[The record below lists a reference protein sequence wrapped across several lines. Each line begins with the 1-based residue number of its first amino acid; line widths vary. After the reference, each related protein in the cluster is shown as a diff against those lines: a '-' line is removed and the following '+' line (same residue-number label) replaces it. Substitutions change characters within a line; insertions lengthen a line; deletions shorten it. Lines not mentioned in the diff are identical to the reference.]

1 MGNIIV
7 AFSKPQ
13 DGRNIRNILVK
24 HGIQVTA
31 SCTSGAQVL
40 ASTDD
45 LRSGI
50 VVSGYRFGDM
60 TCRQLADQLPPGF
73 DLLLIASPSRWS
85 GEAMGRI
92 VCLPAPFKMGD
103 LVSTVRMIEQTQAE
117 KRRRMRRQPPQ
128 KRREE
133 DQKAI
138 DTAKAILM
146 ERNRMTEPEAHK
158 YLQKCSMDSQVSLI
172 EAAQMV
178 ISLYKMA

>member
-85 GEAMGRI
+85 GEAMGKI

-117 KRRRMRRQPPQ
+117 KTTADASPAAAEAQGRGSESDRHR
-128 KRREE
+128 KGDFDGEE
-133 DQKAI
+133 PDDGARS
-138 DTAKAILM
+138 A
-146 ERNRMTEPEAHK
+146 
-158 YLQKCSMDSQVSLI
+158 
-172 EAAQMV
+172 
-178 ISLYKMA
+178 

>member
-40 ASTDD
+40 ALTDD

-73 DLLLIASPSRWS
+73 DFVLIASPSRWS
-85 GEAMGRI
+85 GRSDGRI
-92 VCLPAPFKMGD
+92 VARRRQFKMGD

-117 KRRRMRRQPPQ
+117 KTADAPPAAAEAQGRGSESDRHRKGYFDGAELDDGAGGAQISAEMQHGQPGQP
-128 KRREE
+128 
-133 DQKAI
+133 
-138 DTAKAILM
+138 
-146 ERNRMTEPEAHK
+146 
-158 YLQKCSMDSQVSLI
+158 Y
-172 EAAQMV
+172 
-178 ISLYKMA
+178 

>member
-40 ASTDD
+40 ALTDD

-73 DLLLIASPSRWS
+73 DLLLIASP
-85 GEAMGRI
+85 
-92 VCLPAPFKMGD
+92 MGD

>member
-24 HGIQVTA
+24 HGIQVTT

-40 ASTDD
+40 ALTDD

-103 LVSTVRMIEQTQAE
+103 LVST
-117 KRRRMRRQPPQ
+117 
-128 KRREE
+128 
-133 DQKAI
+133 
-138 DTAKAILM
+138 
-146 ERNRMTEPEAHK
+146 MTEPEAHK

>member
-40 ASTDD
+40 SLTDD

-103 LVSTVRMIEQTQAE
+103 LVSTVRICLLYTSIYSEETL
-117 KRRRMRRQPPQ
+117 Q
-128 KRREE
+128 KI
-133 DQKAI
+133 A
-138 DTAKAILM
+138 AIL
-146 ERNRMTEPEAHK
+146 EKKQKEFGTSIVLLSDEPYRELAYDGAVVPYVTKYYRNTVVCYAR
-158 YLQKCSMDSQVSLI
+158 CV
-172 EAAQMV
+172 
-178 ISLYKMA
+178 

>member
-40 ASTDD
+40 ALTDD

-73 DLLLIASPSRWS
+73 GLLLIASPSRWS

-103 LVSTVRMIEQTQAE
+103 LVSTVRMIEQTQDAPPAAAE
-117 KRRRMRRQPPQ
+117 AQGRGSESDRHRKGYFDGAEPDDGAGGAQISAEMQHGQPGQP
-128 KRREE
+128 
-133 DQKAI
+133 
-138 DTAKAILM
+138 
-146 ERNRMTEPEAHK
+146 
-158 YLQKCSMDSQVSLI
+158 Y
-172 EAAQMV
+172 
-178 ISLYKMA
+178 

>member
-50 VVSGYRFGDM
+50 VVSGYRFEDM
-60 TCRQLADQLPPGF
+60 LYDELRQYLPAAF
-73 DLLLIASPSRWS
+73 DMLLISSPSRLGGQAPGS
-85 GEAMGRI
+85 
-92 VCLPAPFKMGD
+92 LPTSCRRD
-103 LVSTVRMIEQTQAE
+103 LICFSLLPRAGGAA
-117 KRRRMRRQPPQ
+117 KRWEGLSACRHRL
-128 KRREE
+128 KWE
-133 DQKAI
+133 I
-138 DTAKAILM
+138 
-146 ERNRMTEPEAHK
+146 
-158 YLQKCSMDSQVSLI
+158 
-172 EAAQMV
+172 
-178 ISLYKMA
+178 

>member
-40 ASTDD
+40 SLTDD

-60 TCRQLADQLPPGF
+60 TCRQLCRPAAAGIC
-73 DLLLIASPSRWS
+73 LLLIASPSRWS
-85 GEAMGRI
+85 GEAMGMI
-92 VCLPAPFKMGD
+92 VCLPAPFKMGY

-128 KRREE
+128 KRR
-133 DQKAI
+133 KRIRKLI
-138 DTAKAILM
+138 DTAKWLF
-146 ERNRMTEPEAHK
+146 
-158 YLQKCSMDSQVSLI
+158 
-172 EAAQMV
+172 
-178 ISLYKMA
+178 

>member
-40 ASTDD
+40 SLTDD

-92 VCLPAPFKMGD
+92 VCLPAPFKGSESD
-103 LVSTVRMIEQTQAE
+103 RHRKGYFDGAE
-117 KRRRMRRQPPQ
+117 PDDGAGGAQISAEMQHGQPGQP
-128 KRREE
+128 
-133 DQKAI
+133 
-138 DTAKAILM
+138 
-146 ERNRMTEPEAHK
+146 
-158 YLQKCSMDSQVSLI
+158 Y
-172 EAAQMV
+172 
-178 ISLYKMA
+178 

>member
-40 ASTDD
+40 ALTDD

-60 TCRQLADQLPPGF
+60 ACRQLADQLPPGF
-73 DLLLIASPSRWS
+73 DLLLIASPESDRHRK
-85 GEAMGRI
+85 GYFDG
-92 VCLPAPFKMGD
+92 
-103 LVSTVRMIEQTQAE
+103 AE
-117 KRRRMRRQPPQ
+117 PDDGAGGAQISAEMQHGQPGQP
-128 KRREE
+128 
-133 DQKAI
+133 
-138 DTAKAILM
+138 
-146 ERNRMTEPEAHK
+146 
-158 YLQKCSMDSQVSLI
+158 Y
-172 EAAQMV
+172 
-178 ISLYKMA
+178 

>member
-40 ASTDD
+40 ALTDD

-103 LVSTVRMIEQTQAE
+103 LVSTVRMIEQSQAE
-117 KRRRMRRQPPQ
+117 KRRRMRRHRKGYFDGAEPDDGAGGAQISAEMQHGQPGQP
-128 KRREE
+128 
-133 DQKAI
+133 
-138 DTAKAILM
+138 
-146 ERNRMTEPEAHK
+146 
-158 YLQKCSMDSQVSLI
+158 Y
-172 EAAQMV
+172 
-178 ISLYKMA
+178 

>member
-40 ASTDD
+40 MSTDD

-50 VVSGYRFGDM
+50 VVSGFKFGDM
-60 TCRQLADQLPPGF
+60 TCKQLAEQLPQTF
-73 DLLLIASPSRWS
+73 DLLLIASPSRWT
-85 GEAMGRI
+85 GENMGKI
-92 VCLPAPFKMGD
+92 VCLPTPFKMGD
-103 LVSTVRMIEQTQAE
+103 LISTLRMIEHTQAE
-117 KRRRMRRQPPQ
+117 QKRRMRRQAPP

-133 DQKAI
+133 EQKTI
-138 DTAKAILM
+138 DAAKSILM
-146 ERNRMTEPEAHK
+146 ERNGMTEPEAHK
-158 YLQKCSMDSQVSLI
+158 YLQKCSMDSQVSMI

>member
-40 ASTDD
+40 SLTDD

-73 DLLLIASPSRWS
+73 DLASHCFPEPVERRSD
-85 GEAMGRI
+85 GKD
-92 VCLPAPFKMGD
+92 CLPAGA
-103 LVSTVRMIEQTQAE
+103 V
-117 KRRRMRRQPPQ
+117 
-128 KRREE
+128 
-133 DQKAI
+133 
-138 DTAKAILM
+138 
-146 ERNRMTEPEAHK
+146 
-158 YLQKCSMDSQVSLI
+158 
-172 EAAQMV
+172 
-178 ISLYKMA
+178 

>member
-73 DLLLIASPSRWS
+73 DLLSLLPEPVERRSD
-85 GEAMGRI
+85 GKD
-92 VCLPAPFKMGD
+92 CLPAGA
-103 LVSTVRMIEQTQAE
+103 V
-117 KRRRMRRQPPQ
+117 
-128 KRREE
+128 
-133 DQKAI
+133 
-138 DTAKAILM
+138 
-146 ERNRMTEPEAHK
+146 
-158 YLQKCSMDSQVSLI
+158 
-172 EAAQMV
+172 
-178 ISLYKMA
+178 

>member
-40 ASTDD
+40 SLTDD

-117 KRRRMRRQPPQ
+117 KRRRMRRQPAAEAQ
-128 KRREE
+128 GRGSESDRHRKGYF
-133 DQKAI
+133 DGA
-138 DTAKAILM
+138 
-146 ERNRMTEPEAHK
+146 EPDDGAGG
-158 YLQKCSMDSQVSLI
+158 
-172 EAAQMV
+172 AQ
-178 ISLYKMA
+178 ISAEMQHGQPGQPY

>member
-40 ASTDD
+40 ALTDD

-103 LVSTVRMIEQTQAE
+103 LVSTVRMIEQSQAE

-138 DTAKAILM
+138 SRRRSVGKRIRKRSTPQRLF
-146 ERNRMTEPEAHK
+146 
-158 YLQKCSMDSQVSLI
+158 
-172 EAAQMV
+172 
-178 ISLYKMA
+178 

>member
-103 LVSTVRMIEQTQAE
+103 LVSTVRMIEQSQTE

-146 ERNRMTEPEAHK
+146 ERNRMTEPEAP
-158 YLQKCSMDSQVSLI
+158 L
-172 EAAQMV
+172 
-178 ISLYKMA
+178 

>member
-40 ASTDD
+40 ALTDD

-73 DLLLIASPSRWS
+73 DLLLIASEPVERR
-85 GEAMGRI
+85 GDGKD
-92 VCLPAPFKMGD
+92 CLPAGA
-103 LVSTVRMIEQTQAE
+103 V
-117 KRRRMRRQPPQ
+117 
-128 KRREE
+128 
-133 DQKAI
+133 
-138 DTAKAILM
+138 
-146 ERNRMTEPEAHK
+146 
-158 YLQKCSMDSQVSLI
+158 
-172 EAAQMV
+172 
-178 ISLYKMA
+178 

>member
-40 ASTDD
+40 SLTDD

-128 KRREE
+128 KHRP
-133 DQKAI
+133 
-138 DTAKAILM
+138 L
-146 ERNRMTEPEAHK
+146 RMTRIFLRLWTLRTASDTTIAFVWYDCDTKRRHFC
-158 YLQKCSMDSQVSLI
+158 Y
-172 EAAQMV
+172 
-178 ISLYKMA
+178 Y